1 MGKWSQASRTHVAT
15 MKEGDF
21 YHGEK
26 SLTLDRARKVKM
38 VLTTKSGEAVV
49 LKSEVKLGEG
59 DIIDSTSSYLYTMF
73 PTRFTLVSGATL
85 TSPLGTVYTLAIS
98 EDGGTITAS

>member
-1 MGKWSQASRTHVAT
+1 MALYKANITFS
-15 MKEGDF
+15 
-21 YHGEK
+21 HGGNVI
-26 SLTLDRARKVKM
+26 RK
-38 VLTTKSGEAVV
+38 
-49 LKSEVKLGEG
+49 G